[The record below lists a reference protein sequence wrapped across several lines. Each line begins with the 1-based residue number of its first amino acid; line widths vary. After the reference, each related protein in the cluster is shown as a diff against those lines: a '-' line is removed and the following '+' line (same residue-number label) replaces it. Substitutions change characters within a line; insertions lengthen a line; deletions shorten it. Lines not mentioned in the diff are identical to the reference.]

1 MYMNSDDKFIM
12 WSDGAFTSIG
22 IDASNTT
29 LYSGSDKLLIKDPV
43 TVIFSTSE
51 EVNKET
57 NEVQAKLNFEM
68 VPYIFGGLLEEGENI
83 WEIDAR
89 HILHNNALSPALKNI
104 YYNTVLATN
113 HIKRDGNGDVEIT
126 PSN

>member
-51 EVNKET
+51 DVNKET
-57 NEVQAKLNFEM
+57 GEVQAKLNFEM

-83 WEIDAR
+83 CDIDAR
-89 HILHNNALSPALKNI
+89 HVLHNNALSPAL
-104 YYNTVLATN
+104 
-113 HIKRDGNGDVEIT
+113 
-126 PSN
+126 

>member
-51 EVNKET
+51 EVDKKT
-57 NEVQAKLNFEM
+57 GEVVGKLNFEM
-68 VPYIFGGLLEEGENI
+68 VPYIFGGLIENGENI

-89 HILHNNALSPALKNI
+89 HVLQNNALSPALKHT
-104 YYNTVLATN
+104 YYNTVFATSQV
-113 HIKRDGNGDVEIT
+113 KRDENGQVEVT
-126 PSN
+126 PSK

>member
-29 LYSGSDKLLIKDPV
+29 LYTGSPKLLIKDPV

-51 EVNKET
+51 DVNEET
-57 NEVQAKLNFEM
+57 GEIQAKLNFEM
-68 VPYIFGGLLEEGENI
+68 MPYLFGGLLEDGDNV

-89 HILHNNALSPALKNI
+89 HILQNNAISPALKNI
-104 YYNTVLATN
+104 YYQTVFATSRV
-113 HIKRDGNGDVEIT
+113 KRDNNGDAQIT
-126 PSN
+126 PSK

>member
-1 MYMNSDDKFIM
+1 MNTNDKFIM

-22 IDASNTT
+22 VDASDMT
-29 LYSGSDKLLIKDPV
+29 LYSGSNKLLIKDPV

-51 EVNKET
+51 DINEET
-57 NEVQAKLNFEM
+57 GERQPRLNFEM
-68 VPYIFGGLLEEGENI
+68 MPYLFGALLEEGDNI

-89 HILHNNALSPALKNI
+89 HVLKNNAISPALKGI
-104 YYNTVLATN
+104 YYNTVLATSSV
-113 HIKRDGNGDVEIT
+113 KRDDNGDAQIT